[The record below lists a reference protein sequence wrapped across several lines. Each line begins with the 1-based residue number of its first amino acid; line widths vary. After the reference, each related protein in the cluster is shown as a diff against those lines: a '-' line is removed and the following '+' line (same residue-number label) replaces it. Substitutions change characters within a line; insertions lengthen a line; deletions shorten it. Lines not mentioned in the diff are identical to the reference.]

1 MLWGPRAAR
10 RRISC
15 HGFRRKRTSGEPPF
29 MQFPERPFDGEASG
43 DGAPSYEWL
52 DEWLCEYVDGTM
64 DPSVEAVFEQYVE
77 ANPELQAHIERLR
90 QTRDAGARTPGRRPR
105 PRWKPRERWK
115 KTFSETPLQNCLRRR
130 RPVGPSW
137 PSGLRRPLRWP
148 SSWDFLPGRCSWSRL
163 RSRPDRPLRL
173 SDRPR
178 RRRGETKHRRAG
190 AQPTEAD
197 RRAPHRFRRPTG
209 FSHFRQRP
217 RHRAPTRAVPH
228 RRL

>member
-1 MLWGPRAAR
+1 
-10 RRISC
+10 
-15 HGFRRKRTSGEPPF
+15 

-77 ANPELQAHIERLR
+77 ANPELRAHIERLR
-90 QTRDAGARTPGRRPR
+90 QTRELLCGGEDTGAPPPTAPMEAAREVEEDLLRDAAPELLASEETSRSVVALGLASSIAVALVVGFLAGSMLVEPSTLSSGPATAIERQAAPSEGRD
-105 PRWKPRERWK
+105 EA
-115 KTFSETPLQNCLRRR
+115 S
-130 RPVGPSW
+130 
-137 PSGLRRPLRWP
+137 
-148 SSWDFLPGRCSWSRL
+148 
-163 RSRPDRPLRL
+163 
-173 SDRPR
+173 PR
-178 RRRGETKHRRAG
+178 R

-197 RRAPHRFRRPTG
+197 RRAPQRFRRPTG